1 MPLIYSF
8 VARGTTVLADYTAY
22 TGNFSTVAIQ
32 CLEKVPSNNS
42 RFTFTCDR
50 HTFNYSVDG
59 GYSEHLSPC
68 VCSVHRCTCLRTEAV
83 IGPDQHHSYG
93 ETGTR
98 REVGRCGHR
107 ETCGSCGCPHTS
119 DLCSLMRPC
128 SDALMPMLL
137 FLHSIPGCGG

>member
-59 GYSEHLSPC
+59 GYSEYLRPC
-68 VCSVHRCTCLRTEAV
+68 VCSVHCCTCSRTEAV
-83 IGPDQHHSYG
+83 IGSDQHHSHG
-93 ETGTR
+93 ETSVR
-98 REVGRCGHR
+98 RELGRCLHH
-107 ETCGSCGCPHTS
+107 ETCGSCSCPHTNIS
-119 DLCSLMRPC
+119 DSLMRSC
-128 SDALMPMLL
+128 CNALMSMLL

>member
-59 GYSEHLSPC
+59 GYSEYFRPC
-68 VCSVHRCTCLRTEAV
+68 VCSRYCCTCFQTEAGIVSDQYHSQDETV
-83 IGPDQHHSYG
+83 IRHAPLWPPQNMWHMWLSAQRYIRLPDVH
-93 ETGTR
+93 
-98 REVGRCGHR
+98 
-107 ETCGSCGCPHTS
+107 
-119 DLCSLMRPC
+119 
-128 SDALMPMLL
+128 LL
-137 FLHSIPGCGG
+137 

>member
-32 CLEKVPSNNS
+32 CLEKCPTNNS

-59 GYSEHLSPC
+59 GYSEYRPAARCFEHPCTSMMFDAVLSDQ
-68 VCSVHRCTCLRTEAV
+68 HQLRARTCLRRHTPCFSRRCACFNFDTKLWCV
-83 IGPDQHHSYG
+83 I
-93 ETGTR
+93 
-98 REVGRCGHR
+98 
-107 ETCGSCGCPHTS
+107 
-119 DLCSLMRPC
+119 
-128 SDALMPMLL
+128 A
-137 FLHSIPGCGG
+137 